1 MERPQ
6 HHESTIEPEAFFAVE
21 LRVGTV
27 RSAALNPA
35 ARVPAYVLEVDFG
48 PELGRRTSSAQ
59 LTENYSAE
67 SLLGRQVVAVFNL
80 PPRRVAGVKSE
91 VLVLGALD
99 PALGTVLLAPAQT
112 VADGARV
119 A

>member
-1 MERPQ
+1 MELPERPAT
-6 HHESTIEPEAFFAVE
+6 TIEPEAFFAVE

-48 PELGRRTSSAQ
+48 PELGLRTSSAQ
-59 LTENYSAE
+59 LTANYRPE
-67 SLLGRQVVAVFNL
+67 DLLGRQVVAVFNL
-80 PPRRVAGVKSE
+80 PPKRVAGVKSE
-91 VLVLGALD
+91 ILVLGALD
-99 PALGTVLLAPAQT
+99 PARGTVLLRTDTPVQ
-112 VADGARV
+112 DGARV